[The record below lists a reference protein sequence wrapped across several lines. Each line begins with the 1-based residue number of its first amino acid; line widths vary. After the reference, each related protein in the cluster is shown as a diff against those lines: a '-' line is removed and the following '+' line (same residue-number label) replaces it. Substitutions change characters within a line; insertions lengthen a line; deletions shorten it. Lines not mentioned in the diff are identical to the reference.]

1 MAGSLRA
8 SEEGLRIVNLAR
20 RNFGWKKSSESWRD
34 AAFTSNATLKRFWQR
49 HPIKRETFIDIC
61 KAVGIDNWE
70 DIIERDEFMEA
81 EAHQSDRGFT
91 LPDNLP
97 PVRNW
102 VGRTQALATLK
113 AQILDTNVMG
123 GSTEVLTTNSDRRDA
138 YPTIAPITGISIVGM
153 AAISKTTLVSQLL
166 RELHSE
172 NAPFLAAA
180 WANLRSP
187 TDKPPPCDRIL
198 ESLLSTLSRKSSS
211 TAIAA
216 SCHAGA
222 CPLLGKSETT
232 PTVISPEDYQQKTQR
247 LIEILKRKPCI
258 LVFDSVETVLQS
270 RAASTAG
277 YIANDCLEYKWLFRE
292 LVATEHQSKILFI
305 SRESIA
311 EMPPTFTRELP
322 LTGLQPEA
330 AIALLQTFHLTASD
344 SELARLATGY
354 QGHPQA
360 LEQLAT
366 LIIND
371 LEFAGNVGKFLQD
384 RDWLLIRELEKLTDE
399 IIARLSDIERTC
411 LGRISIYQTTEY
423 PLDCGAIAAQMP
435 EVSLYE
441 LKEDIIRALKR
452 RHLLSY
458 HPELRSFQLHPLR
471 RAKGEIM
478 LCEKL
483 ENLRAAHRQAYNYF
497 LNIPLKPEA
506 EWQEIEDIKPLHLA
520 HYHAKQAEDEEEAAA
535 AISRIECLCRVGTAH
550 QQDDRKGRELQGLEC
565 SNI

>member
-20 RNFGWKKSSESWRD
+20 RNLGWKKSSESWRN

-70 DIIERDEFMEA
+70 DIIERDEIMEG
-81 EAHQSDRGFT
+81 EAHQFERGFT

-102 VGRTQALATLK
+102 VGRTQAVATLK
-113 AQILDTNVMG
+113 AQILDTNVTG
-123 GSTEVLTTNSDRRDA
+123 GSTEVNSDRRDA

-153 AAISKTTLVSQLL
+153 AGIGKTTLVSQLL

-198 ESLLSTLSRKSSS
+198 DSLLSTLSGK
-211 TAIAA
+211 
-216 SCHAGA
+216 SCHPGA

-232 PTVISPEDYQQKTQR
+232 STAISPADYLQKTQR

-258 LVFDSVETVLQS
+258 LVFDRVETVLQS

-277 YIANDCLEYKWLFRE
+277 YIANDYVEYKWLFQQ

-311 EMPPTFTRELP
+311 EMPPTLTRELP

-330 AIALLQTFHLTASD
+330 AITLLQTFPLTVSD
-344 SELARLATGY
+344 SELAQLATGY

-371 LEFAGNVGKFLQD
+371 SEFAGNVSKFLQD

-399 IIARLSDIERTC
+399 IIARLGDRERTC
-411 LGRISIYQTTEY
+411 ISRISIYQTAEY

-458 HPELRSFQLHPLR
+458 HPELRSLQLHPLL

-478 LCEKL
+478 LCQNP
-483 ENLRAAHRQAYNYF
+483 ENLRQAHRQAYKYF
-497 LNIPLKPEA
+497 LNLPLKPEA
-506 EWQEIEDIKPLHLA
+506 EWQEIEDIKPLQLA
-520 HYHAKQAEDEEEAAA
+520 HYHAQQAEDEEEAAA
-535 AISRIECLCRVGTAH
+535 AISRIECICRVGTAH
-550 QQDDRKGRELQGLEC
+550 QQDDREEKEFQGLQC
-565 SNI
+565 NHNM